1 MISIPDIK
9 QEDLLN
15 ACINGMRTNNE
26 NEKARKARLN
36 DSKQALLEYSRHY
49 KEVAELGLLNAEERN
64 AEIQGGV
71 LKDDMIF
78 LYEKRLVDSVNGK
91 KYYDK
96 IKAAAPY
103 GICPICG
110 RREADT
116 LDHYLPK
123 AVFHRYAVSVENLI
137 PECIECNKN
146 KDNFVAKSRHEET
159 IHPYFDDF
167 DDEIWMYAKINRQ
180 AGIPFGFDFEVGKPK
195 SWYDEKINRAKNHLK
210 VYKLYDLYMVLAA
223 LEINTVLLR
232 MKKLYRRVHDIV
244 FLRDTIKD
252 ECDIEREQRKNSWQA
267 AMYQCI
273 YEDTWIWNEYI
284 PTFLDKE

>member
-9 QEDLLN
+9 QEDLRN